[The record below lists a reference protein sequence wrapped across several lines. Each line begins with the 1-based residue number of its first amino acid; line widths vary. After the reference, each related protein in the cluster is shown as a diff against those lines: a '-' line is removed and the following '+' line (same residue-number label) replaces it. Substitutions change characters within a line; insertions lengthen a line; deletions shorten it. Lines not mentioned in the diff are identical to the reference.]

1 MTEDYC
7 NVWYSKTPYS
17 QSGNQII
24 SGRSRVHGIWVMN
37 AITTSGTT
45 IPLSRPISLLDAS
58 GGDVLYKCAFNNPG
72 NSTDSLAGRGRP
84 LSFFENYFGGNGI
97 LFPNG
102 VWLSIDSN
110 DQSGSAGSASTRY
123 IAVLYTGGVNT

>member
-7 NVWYSKTPYS
+7 KVWYSKAPYG

-24 SGRSRVHGIWVMN
+24 SGRSRVHGVWVMN
-37 AITTSGTT
+37 RVLASGTT

-58 GGDVLYKCAFNNPG
+58 GGNVLYKCAFNNPG
-72 NSTDSLAGRGRP
+72 TSAITVPRP
-84 LSFFENYFGGNGI
+84 LSLHEHYLGGNGI
-97 LFPNG
+97 LFKNG

-110 DQSGSAGSASTRY
+110 DQSGSGGTEDTAY

>member
-7 NVWYSKTPYS
+7 NVWYSKTPYGE
-17 QSGNQII
+17 SGNQII
-24 SGRSRVHGIWVMN
+24 SGRARVHGIWVMN
-37 AITTSGTT
+37 TITVSGTT

-58 GGDVLYKCAFNNPG
+58 GGNVLYKCAFNNPG
-72 NSTDSLAGRGRP
+72 NSSDITAPRP

>member
-7 NVWYSKTPYS
+7 KVWYSKAPYG

-37 AITTSGTT
+37 RVLNSGTT

-58 GGDVLYKCAFNNPG
+58 GGNVLYKCAFNNPG
-72 NSTDSLAGRGRP
+72 NSNQITVPNP
-84 LSFFENYFGGNGI
+84 LSLHEHYLGGNGV
-97 LFPNG
+97 LFKNG

-110 DQSGSAGSASTRY
+110 DQSGSIGSEDAAD

>member
-7 NVWYSKTPYS
+7 KVWYSKDPYG

-37 AITTSGTT
+37 TVLPSGTT

-58 GGDVLYKCAFNNPG
+58 GGNVLYKCAFNNPG
-72 NSTDSLAGRGRP
+72 NSSDVTPPRP

-110 DQSGSAGSASTRY
+110 DQSGSTGSQTTRY

>member
-7 NVWYSKTPYS
+7 KVWYSKAPYG

-24 SGRSRVHGIWVMN
+24 SGRSRVHGVWVMN
-37 AITTSGTT
+37 TVLVNGTT

-58 GGDVLYKCAFNNPG
+58 GGNVLYKCAFNNPG
-72 NSTDSLAGRGRP
+72 ASNQVVTSRP
-84 LSFFENYFGGNGI
+84 VCLYENYFGGNGI

-110 DQSGSAGSASTRY
+110 DQSGSLGAANTRY

>member
-7 NVWYSKTPYS
+7 NVWYSKTPYVE
-17 QSGNQII
+17 SGNQII

-37 AITTSGTT
+37 ATEVSGTT

-58 GGDVLYKCAFNNPG
+58 GGNVLYKCAFNNPG
-72 NSTDSLAGRGRP
+72 NSSEITVPRP

-110 DQSGSAGSASTRY
+110 DQSGSLGSSSTRY

>member
-7 NVWYSKTPYS
+7 KVWYSKAPYG

-37 AITTSGTT
+37 KVTASGTT

-58 GGDVLYKCAFNNPG
+58 GGNVLYKCAFNNPG
-72 NSTDSLAGRGRP
+72 NSSEIAAPHPLA
-84 LSFFENYFGGNGI
+84 LSENYFGGNGI
-97 LFPNG
+97 LFKNG
-102 VWLSIDSN
+102 VWLSIDSD
-110 DQSGSAGSASTRY
+110 DQSGSAGSANAAF
-123 IAVLYTGGVNT
+123 IGVIYTGGANA

>member
-7 NVWYSKTPYS
+7 KVWYSKAPYG

-37 AITTSGTT
+37 KVTVSGTT

-58 GGDVLYKCAFNNPG
+58 SGNALYKCAFNNPG
-72 NSTDSLAGRGRP
+72 NSSEIQPPNP
-84 LSFFENYFGGNGI
+84 LILSENYFGGNGI
-97 LFPNG
+97 LFKNG

-110 DQSGSAGSASTRY
+110 DQSGSAGTQNAAY

>member
-7 NVWYSKTPYS
+7 KVWYSKAPYG

-24 SGRSRVHGIWVMN
+24 SGKTRVHGIWVMN
-37 AITTSGTT
+37 TVLLSGTT
-45 IPLSRPISLLDAS
+45 IPLSRPISLLDSS
-58 GGDVLYKCAFNNPG
+58 GGNVLYKCAFNNPG
-72 NSTDSLAGRGRP
+72 NSNEVGTSHPVSLY
-84 LSFFENYFGGNGI
+84 ENYFSGNGI
-97 LFPNG
+97 IFPNG

-110 DQSGSAGSASTRY
+110 DQSGSLGSQNTRY

>member
-7 NVWYSKTPYS
+7 NVWYSKTPYGE
-17 QSGNQII
+17 SGNQII

-37 AITTSGTT
+37 ATMVSGTT

-58 GGDVLYKCAFNNPG
+58 GGNVLYKCAFNNPG
-72 NSTDSLAGRGRP
+72 NSSDITVPRP